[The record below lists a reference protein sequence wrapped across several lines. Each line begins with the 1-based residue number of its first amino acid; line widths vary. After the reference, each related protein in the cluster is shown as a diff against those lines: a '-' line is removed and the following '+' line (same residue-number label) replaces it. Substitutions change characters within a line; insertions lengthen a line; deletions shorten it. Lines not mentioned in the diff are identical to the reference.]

1 MRFKTFKIGKT
12 ADEPEEDTVKQ
23 DDETVKQDDETVKQM
38 AGMKKKIN
46 GRTKDLEATAQKLK
60 GLSDT
65 AEDSAVDEPPK
76 PHGPIGELT
85 VEPADDLFDMDTEED
100 ISSLLDDSDEEIT
113 VVEVNTGV
121 SNQAEIEETGIK
133 SETTPE
139 TEEPDSEAAATPE
152 AEETAPE
159 ASIAS
164 EQEAESAETEVTI
177 EVEKEPKQ
185 EDDSDSF
192 NNLFSEEEEEVN
204 PLANLISSLPDVTA
218 QELIDDLQEL
228 KEIMRERHQS

>member
-23 DDETVKQDDETVKQM
+23 DNETVKQM

-65 AEDSAVDEPPK
+65 AEESAEVEDDPPK

-152 AEETAPE
+152 AEEAAPE

-177 EVEKEPKQ
+177 EVGKEPKQ
-185 EDDSDSF
+185 EDDNDSF

-204 PLANLISSLPDVTA
+204 PLANLINSLPDVTA
-218 QELIDDLQEL
+218 QELFDDLQEL